1 MASAACTALRCTA
14 PTGAVLHAPQIRHG
28 TWNGTG
34 RRPRVVCVWGGPVA
48 DALLSPEVLF
58 SLCSVCCAIHGYY
71 SAKGAIIDG
80 MPGDDRVL
88 TSPPCPPQV
97 RGPAHGEPQSRPSTL
112 PRRRPLLI
120 EIEMMHCTATAL
132 QLPPPATAAHCA
144 LAASA
149 VHVQHRLVR
158 ARFSSRH
165 HHWAVDPAMV
175 VVHAV
180 QRRYLQKSVCR
191 LQRHPGLAAA
201 AAGVG
206 AGLAGW
212 LASHRHAMSWM
223 VVLRRLLHHLQGR
236 PPTTTPSDAHWNG
249 PSWGPRVTC
258 PSHARKA
265 HLVLVHR
272 PSAIHA
278 LPAMSIV
285 DPSSPIPAP
294 FPPTRGT
301 ERGRQRCGYPP
312 LPPSP
317 STSLTPRRRGGHLY
331 RAAGRGCVPRP
342 ALPGR
347 EQVLPDARQKI
358 SQCAARRA
366 SLRKM

>member
-1 MASAACTALRCTA
+1 
-14 PTGAVLHAPQIRHG
+14 
-28 TWNGTG
+28 
-34 RRPRVVCVWGGPVA
+34 
-48 DALLSPEVLF
+48 
-58 SLCSVCCAIHGYY
+58 
-71 SAKGAIIDG
+71 

>member
-88 TSPPCPPQV
+88 TSPPCPPQD
-97 RGPAHGEPQSRPSTL
+97 RGPAHGEPQSRHSTL

-191 LQRHPGLAAA
+191 LQRSRRQMSRLPMVPWRPL
-201 AAGVG
+201 
-206 AGLAGW
+206 
-212 LASHRHAMSWM
+212 LAS
-223 VVLRRLLHHLQGR
+223 RRPAQHCLGTQAGQRASGHQARRVG
-236 PPTTTPSDAHWNG
+236 NG
-249 PSWGPRVTC
+249 
-258 PSHARKA
+258 
-265 HLVLVHR
+265 L
-272 PSAIHA
+272 
-278 LPAMSIV
+278 
-285 DPSSPIPAP
+285 
-294 FPPTRGT
+294 
-301 ERGRQRCGYPP
+301 RCGRRGPA
-312 LPPSP
+312 LE
-317 STSLTPRRRGGHLY
+317 TSLFTASASSCQPSK
-331 RAAGRGCVPRP
+331 
-342 ALPGR
+342 
-347 EQVLPDARQKI
+347 VL
-358 SQCAARRA
+358 SV
-366 SLRKM
+366 SLIIIMPQESTANCRSWCCC